1 MIVRYINVHLLLLLL
16 LLFFNCSGNSGVVFF
31 DDYVSHEKSWQR
43 AIIDYLF
50 SMNFHGSI
58 FLLLDICR
66 EN

>member
-1 MIVRYINVHLLLLLL
+1 MFSLASLT
-16 LLFFNCSGNSGVVFF
+16 
-31 DDYVSHEKSWQR
+31 DDYICCEKLRQI

-58 FLLLDICR
+58 FLLLDVCR